1 MRLASLGWR
10 PDMLKFYSKRKKQ
23 AHPEA
28 RLQKVIVSHL
38 LMNDAFYFSIPNE
51 SKRSPIMG
59 AHLKAMGLYPGI
71 ADLGI
76 VVDGKIHFLEVK
88 AGDGVQS
95 ASQRDFAARCVI
107 EKIPYKCV
115 YNLTDALKTLS
126 EWRAIKPVR
135 EVA

>member
-1 MRLASLGWR
+1 MRQL
-10 PDMLKFYSKRKKQ
+10 PFYSKRKKA

-38 LMNDAFYFSIPNE
+38 LMSGAFYFSIPNE
-51 SKRSPIMG
+51 GQRSPIMG

-71 ADLGI
+71 ADLGV

-88 AGDGVQS
+88 DRDGVQS
-95 ASQRDFAARCVI
+95 AAQRGFQATCAI
-107 EKIPYKCV
+107 QNIPYACV

-126 EWRAIKPVR
+126 TWGAIKPAR
-135 EVA
+135 VAA